1 MTDMHRP
8 SDNSLSHPSRR
19 TGGHGDGGRGFTII
33 EMLVTV
39 ATLGIILAAFGNVL
53 LQCKRVTTAAHKGMR
68 ANHRASVISEMIRR
82 DFRRMTRDGFLC
94 ITSNNGHGAVVFC
107 TGDPSRSILGDAKG
121 FGSFVAYGM
130 VQRAGGLDAPIDV
143 LWRPEYIFKTEGDDT
158 PPDVA
163 SHVTSDY
170 TTLAKVKTADLAAA
184 TSLANTILAQSAIPV
199 AMPPTTIS
207 EAADLWKVVSA
218 DIKYLSI
225 TWTDASVQADSTS
238 DKVLSFNW
246 YDSGLWTAGNPHNWP
261 KAIRFMY
268 AINDDEL
275 PPGHPGVYEVIVDI
289 LP

>member
-1 MTDMHRP
+1 M
-8 SDNSLSHPSRR
+8 
-19 TGGHGDGGRGFTII
+19 GRGFTII

-143 LWRPEYIFKTEGDDT
+143 LWRPEYIFKTEGGDN
-158 PPDVA
+158 PADVA
-163 SHVTSDY
+163 SRVAPNY
-170 TTLAKVKTADLAAA
+170 ATLAKVKAADRAAASTLAA
-184 TSLANTILAQSAIPV
+184 SILAQSATSV

-207 EAADLWKVVSA
+207 EAADLWKIVSA
-218 DIKYLSI
+218 NITYLKV
-225 TWTDASVQADSTS
+225 TWTDASVQVGDSRE
-238 DKVLSFNW
+238 LELLGFNW
-246 YDSGLWTAGNPHNWP
+246 YDSGMWTAGNPHNWP